1 MTPRQQARYI
11 IALPETKQKSRRS
24 VSEKRPETDADILSR
39 STELSYDFATGGQHP
54 GRRYHHDLAGH
65 MAECDINFQRLM
77 KLFPTVREDDF
88 KCVMLLP
95 GESGTRVELT
105 VLKRGPYTTMLQLT
119 QVPKQDWGS
128 SSNMKI
134 QLYHDTKSAEVVA
147 YQHQTRFHGA
157 YEYPNRRMRA
167 RDEKEQLNR
176 FLGEYLAL
184 CLAIGMS
191 ADALDLPRARS
202 AYVDRKP
209 GEEA

>member
-1 MTPRQQARYI
+1 M
-11 IALPETKQKSRRS
+11 SD
-24 VSEKRPETDADILSR
+24 KRPETDADILSR

-54 GRRYHHDLAGH
+54 ERRYHHDLAGH

-77 KLFPTVREDDF
+77 KLFPSVRQDDF

-95 GESGTRVELT
+95 GEARTRVELT
-105 VLKRGPYTTMLQLT
+105 VLKRGPYTTLLQLT

-128 SSNMKI
+128 SPNMKI

-147 YQHQTRFHGA
+147 YQHQSRFHGA

-184 CLAIGMS
+184 CLAVGMS
-191 ADALDLPRARS
+191 TDSLDLPKSRPSPDHRNPS
-202 AYVDRKP
+202 
-209 GEEA
+209 EEA

>member
-1 MTPRQQARYI
+1 M
-11 IALPETKQKSRRS
+11 SD
-24 VSEKRPETDADILSR
+24 KRPETDADILSR

-119 QVPKQDWGS
+119 QVPKQDWGAVR
-128 SSNMKI
+128 
-134 QLYHDTKSAEVVA
+134 T
-147 YQHQTRFHGA
+147 
-157 YEYPNRRMRA
+157 
-167 RDEKEQLNR
+167 
-176 FLGEYLAL
+176 
-184 CLAIGMS
+184 
-191 ADALDLPRARS
+191 
-202 AYVDRKP
+202 
-209 GEEA
+209 